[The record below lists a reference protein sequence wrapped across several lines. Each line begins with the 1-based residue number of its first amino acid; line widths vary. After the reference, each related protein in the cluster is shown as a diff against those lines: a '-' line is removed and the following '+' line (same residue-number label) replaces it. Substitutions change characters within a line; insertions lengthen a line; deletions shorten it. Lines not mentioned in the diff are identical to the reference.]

1 MKIEYRPAST
11 GPTVTY
17 SVLADESDTTL
28 APAISGFQP
37 ALSLSPQVTPV
48 YGAAVPVAL
57 DLGNANWKLTFTVER
72 QHVTPD
78 AALAF
83 IQAEPLK
90 FTGNQDLRI
99 TVGAQITYL
108 ANCVRTELTP
118 DPHSDQ
124 STRIRYTFV
133 NGNYTQTAP

>member
-1 MKIEYRPAST
+1 MKIEYRPAGS
-11 GPTVTY
+11 GTY
-17 SVLADESDTTL
+17 SVLADEADTTL

-37 ALSLSPQVTPV
+37 AFCLTAQVTPA

-57 DLGNANWKLTFTVER
+57 DLGNANWKLAFTVER
-72 QHVTPD
+72 QHASADT
-78 AALAF
+78 ALAF

-108 ANCVRTELTP
+108 ANCVRTEVTP

-124 STRIRYTFV
+124 SSKIRYAFGYGSYKT
-133 NGNYTQTAP
+133 TAP

>member
-11 GPTVTY
+11 GSGVAY
-17 SVLADESDTTL
+17 SVLADETDTTL
-28 APAISGFQP
+28 VPAISGFQP
-37 ALSLSPQVTPV
+37 AFTLSPQVTPA
-48 YGAAVPVAL
+48 YGTAVPIAL
-57 DLGNANWKLTFTVER
+57 DLGNATWKLSFTVER
-72 QHVTPD
+72 QHASPD

-90 FTGNQDLRI
+90 FTGNQDLRV
-99 TVGAQITYL
+99 TVGAQVTYL

-124 STRIRYTFV
+124 STRIRYTFA